1 MYEIEEVINAL
12 KKGKVVVYP
21 TDTLYG
27 LGANIFNRH
36 AVEKIYRMKNRPY
49 NMPLPIVISSINKIN
64 EFAEMNEFATKL
76 AKKFLPG
83 KLTIVLKKRSIIP
96 DYISKDKVAIRI
108 PANEIALKLAH
119 EFPITATSANLHGG
133 KLPSNIEI
141 AKRQLG
147 DKPDIY
153 LDYGKLS
160 GLPSTVV
167 DASGKK
173 IKIMREGAIKKEE
186 LDV

>member
-27 LGANIFNRH
+27 LGANIFNRQ

-49 NMPLPIVISSINKIN
+49 SMPLPIAISSINKIN
-64 EFAEMNEFATKL
+64 EFAEMNELATKL

-83 KLTIVLKKRSIIP
+83 KLTIVLKKKDTIP
-96 DYISKDKVAIRI
+96 DYISKYKVAIRI

-133 KLPSNIEI
+133 KLPLNIEI
-141 AKRQLG
+141 VKKQLG
-147 DKPDIY
+147 NKPDIY
-153 LDYGKLS
+153 LDYGELH

-167 DASGKK
+167 DVVDKK
-173 IKIMREGAIKKEE
+173 IKIIREGAIKKEE

>member
-1 MYEIEEVINAL
+1 MYKIEEVIDAL

-27 LGANIFNRH
+27 LGANIFNRK
-36 AVEKIYRMKNRPY
+36 AVEKIYKIKKRPS

-64 EFAEMNEFATKL
+64 EFAEMNEFAKKIV
-76 AKKFLPG
+76 KKFLPG
-83 KLTIVLKKRSIIP
+83 KLTVVLKKKNIIP

-108 PANEIALKLAH
+108 PANEIALKLAYK
-119 EFPITATSANLHGG
+119 FPITATSANLHGG
-133 KLPSNIEI
+133 SLPVSIEI
-141 AKRQLG
+141 VKKQLG
-147 DKPDIY
+147 KKPDIY

-167 DASGKK
+167 DVSCQK
-173 IKIMREGAIKKEE
+173 IKIIREGAIKKEE
-186 LDV
+186 LYV